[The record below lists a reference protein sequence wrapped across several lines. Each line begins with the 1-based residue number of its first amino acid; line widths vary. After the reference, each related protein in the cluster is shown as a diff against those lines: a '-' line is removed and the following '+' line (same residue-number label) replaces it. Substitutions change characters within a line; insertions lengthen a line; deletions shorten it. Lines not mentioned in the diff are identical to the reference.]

1 MDKDTRAIFTWSLLW
16 PPNDT
21 SCKHQRW
28 HAMPCHCHCHCQ
40 CPSQNPTRMLL
51 LMHHSLSIL
60 AVKILPNSNAVAFIC
75 QLHQRKYAFLFTQM
89 FPLSEK
95 WKFEIVAILAATFF
109 FYIYNW
115 GRLPIYQVFA
125 SPFLAIAFS
134 PNHLLFFG
142 KHRIHTSSYYY
153 YLWIL

>member
-1 MDKDTRAIFTWSLLW
+1 MDKDTWAIFIWSLLW

-28 HAMPCHCHCHCQ
+28 HAMPCHC
-40 CPSQNPTRMLL
+40 QNPTRMLL

-75 QLHQRKYAFLFTQM
+75 QLHQRKYAFLFTLM
-89 FPLSEK
+89 FPLSENGN
-95 WKFEIVAILAATFF
+95 WKLWSFWLLHF

-142 KHRIHTSSYYY
+142 KYRNHTSSYYY